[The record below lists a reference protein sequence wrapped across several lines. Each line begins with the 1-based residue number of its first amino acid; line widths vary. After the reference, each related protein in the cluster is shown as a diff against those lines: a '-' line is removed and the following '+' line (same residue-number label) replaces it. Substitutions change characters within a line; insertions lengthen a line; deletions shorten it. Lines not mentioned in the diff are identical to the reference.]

1 LAANR
6 GKSWHRVNFDYC
18 FTTIGTVY
26 GIECVFIIQYIA
38 CRKNV
43 NYNVLMLRQEGAAE
57 IGSITESANQL
68 HIFLPGLSAASKEQ
82 HKSK

>member
-1 LAANR
+1 MANR
-6 GKSWHRVNFDYC
+6 GIEEIFDYC
-18 FTTIGTVY
+18 FTTIGTIYSV
-26 GIECVFIIQYIA
+26 ECVFAIQYIVYW
-38 CRKNV
+38 KNV
-43 NYNVLMLRQEGAAE
+43 NYNVLMPRQEGAAE